1 MLTSATKIITGLG
14 ILTMTILSSCGSS
27 PEKTIVGKWKVTG
40 PAKSVMGNREVI
52 MNLDQDKKL
61 TLEVNMGAGD
71 SDSHQGTYEITN
83 EGKTL
88 VVYREGKKDR
98 RNEAEI
104 VSLTSSELVLVD
116 KDPRGGGDTLI
127 WSRVK

>member
-1 MLTSATKIITGLG
+1 MLTSATKIIAGLG
-14 ILTMTILSSCGSS
+14 ILSITILSSCGSS

-40 PAKSVMGNREVI
+40 PAKSVMGNREVL
-52 MNLDQDKKL
+52 MSLDQDKKL

-71 SDSHQGTYEITN
+71 SDTHQGTYEIAN

-104 VSLTSSELVLVD
+104 VSLTSLELVLVD

>member
-1 MLTSATKIITGLG
+1 MLTSATKIIAGLG
-14 ILTMTILSSCGSS
+14 ILSITILSSCGSS

-40 PAKSVMGNREVI
+40 PAKSVMGNREVL
-52 MNLDQDKKL
+52 MSLDQDKKL

-71 SDSHQGTYEITN
+71 SDTHQGTYEIAN

-127 WSRVK
+127 WRRVK

>member
-40 PAKSVMGNREVI
+40 PAKSVMGNREVT

-61 TLEVNMGAGD
+61 TLEVNMGVGD

>member
-1 MLTSATKIITGLG
+1 MLTSATKIIAGLG

-61 TLEVNMGAGD
+61 TLEVNMGVGD

>member
-1 MLTSATKIITGLG
+1 
-14 ILTMTILSSCGSS
+14 
-27 PEKTIVGKWKVTG
+27 
-40 PAKSVMGNREVI
+40 

>member
-1 MLTSATKIITGLG
+1 MLTSATKIIAGLG
-14 ILTMTILSSCGSS
+14 ILSITILSSCGSS

-40 PAKSVMGNREVI
+40 PAKSVMGNREVL
-52 MNLDQDKKL
+52 MSLDQDKKL

-71 SDSHQGTYEITN
+71 SDTHQGTYEIAN

-104 VSLTSSELVLVD
+104 VSLTS
-116 KDPRGGGDTLI
+116 
-127 WSRVK
+127 